1 MKIIHINEN
10 NEKKSFCDKS
20 DMYTVYQSHMS
31 NKKVEILS
39 NEEWLKEIYILQLHL
54 QSWMSVKD
62 DDILMNC
69 DVLPNYSN
77 KPYLMID
84 KSKHSYFIR
93 KDFVV
98 SILQYLDINN
108 IFLPI
113 DRLLFEKNN
122 EHPSKHLT
130 MLVHGGFGN
139 RLFHIA
145 MAYGSCKKYNLS
157 FDLYLY
163 YNSHSQNNYA
173 DIFKLFDNVVNFNK
187 NVPCIKEDA
196 NCTFDKDP
204 NVIYEIQKH
213 NKSVVYGYFQSSEYF
228 REYREDILQMF
239 KIPPNINAH
248 IDKQYSNINECWF
261 IHVRLTDYVYH
272 NKRDMHFIDLNDYY
286 KECLRKI
293 NRNDRIYLFSDDTL
307 SNVKKYYPFF
317 EEYEHIEHVNEKN
330 ELIAFYMM
338 MKCGKGGICANSTFS
353 WWASYLNDNPLKIV
367 YKPDKF
373 VNGYKG
379 NFNM

>member
-10 NEKKSFCDKS
+10 NGNKIFCDKS
-20 DMYTVYQSHMS
+20 HMYTVYQSHMS
-31 NKKVEILS
+31 NKNVEILS
-39 NEEWLKEIYILQLHL
+39 NEEWLNEIYILQLHL

-69 DVLPNYSN
+69 EVLPNYSN

-122 EHPSKHLT
+122 ENPSKHLT

-163 YNSHSQNNYA
+163 YNSHSQNNYS
-173 DIFKLFDNVVNFNK
+173 DIFKLFDNVVNINK
-187 NVPCIKEDA
+187 NVPCIKENA
-196 NCTFDKDP
+196 NYTFDKDP
-204 NVIYEIQKH
+204 NVICEIQKY

-239 KIPPNINAH
+239 KIPPNINTY
-248 IDKQYSNINECWF
+248 IDKEYSNINECWF

-293 NRNDRIYLFSDDTL
+293 NSNERIYLFSDDTL